1 MSAIINLTQH
11 APTNDQIVAGVVDI
25 DADRRTKLVHFLTI
39 CGETLTAP
47 SPLREELLDSRA
59 SSIFCLL
66 TPELAEG
73 ARRVAKKVLEAKS
86 DMDAWNATKED
97 TITVMVGGAP
107 YLVDR
112 LTKLFRSHGCRCV
125 YALSERVSKEE
136 TMPDGS
142 VKKTQVFAHIGF
154 IDA

>member
-11 APTNDQIVAGVVDI
+11 APTQEQTQAGVVDI
-25 DADRRTKLVHFLTI
+25 DEARRTKLVHFLTVP
-39 CGETLTAP
+39 GDTLTAP

-59 SSIFCLL
+59 HSVFCLL

-73 ARRVAKKVLEAKS
+73 ARRVAKQVLDATS
-86 DMDAWNATKED
+86 DMAAWNATKED
-97 TITVMVGGAP
+97 FLTVMVGGAP
-107 YLVDR
+107 YLTDR
-112 LTKLFRSHGCRCV
+112 LVRLFRSHGCRCV

-142 VKKTQVFAHIGF
+142 VKKTQVFQHIGF
-154 IDA
+154 VDA